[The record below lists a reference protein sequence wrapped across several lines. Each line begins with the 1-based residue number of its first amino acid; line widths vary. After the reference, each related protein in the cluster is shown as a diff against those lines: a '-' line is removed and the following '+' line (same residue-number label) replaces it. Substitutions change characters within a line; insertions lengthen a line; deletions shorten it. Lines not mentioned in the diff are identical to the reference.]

1 MKILREIDNTER
13 EQESLEH
20 KCLRKKCVCFLRK
33 KMRNKIKTFEDYQIM
48 LKQIMQFVEDQVLIY
63 GNTSLQC
70 SFHSKK
76 KKFAKVLKEGGAGGI
91 QGETRGPGSPL
102 KFNP

>member
-13 EQESLEH
+13 EKESLEH
-20 KCLRKKCVCFLRK
+20 KCLRMKCVSFLRK

-48 LKQIMQFVEDQVLIY
+48 LKQMMQFVEDQVLIY

-76 KKFAKVLKEGGAGGI
+76 KVCLSVEGGRRRGGSRA
-91 QGETRGPGSPL
+91 EGPGGLVSP
-102 KFNP
+102 